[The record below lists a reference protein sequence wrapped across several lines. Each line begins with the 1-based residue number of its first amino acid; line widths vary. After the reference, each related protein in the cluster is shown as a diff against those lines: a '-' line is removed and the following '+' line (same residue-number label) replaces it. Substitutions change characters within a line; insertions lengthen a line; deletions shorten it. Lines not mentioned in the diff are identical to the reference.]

1 MKATSNGSW
10 QDGNSR
16 DCALPLAIVH
26 VCLGIAITRSLAFVL
41 VLA

>member
-10 QDGNSR
+10 QADNSL

-26 VCLGIAITRSLAFVL
+26 ICLVIAITRSLA
-41 VLA
+41 